1 MVLYVHVVV
10 KGEFPMSMGDIIRRL
25 RIEKG
30 MTQEELGAVL
40 GVQKSAIR
48 KYESGMVE
56 NIPRSSIHKMAV
68 LFNVRPS
75 YLMGFSEEEQQTATP
90 QISKEAAAL
99 IETLSN
105 LPSEKADF
113 ANRVLELVNLMLQ
126 VPAERFPL
134 LEDLLR
140 VCLKNL

>member
-1 MVLYVHVVV
+1 
-10 KGEFPMSMGDIIRRL
+10 MSALQDIGN
-25 RIEKG
+25 RIKQKRIALG
-30 MTQEELGAVL
+30 MTQEELALLVGYT
-40 GVQKSAIR
+40 S
-48 KYESGMVE
+48 
-56 NIPRSSIHKMAV
+56 RSSINKIELGLVDLPQSRAKRIANA
-68 LFNVRPS
+68 LNTTTAYILWGKETSIQPQPQ
-75 YLMGFSEEEQQTATP
+75 EAATP